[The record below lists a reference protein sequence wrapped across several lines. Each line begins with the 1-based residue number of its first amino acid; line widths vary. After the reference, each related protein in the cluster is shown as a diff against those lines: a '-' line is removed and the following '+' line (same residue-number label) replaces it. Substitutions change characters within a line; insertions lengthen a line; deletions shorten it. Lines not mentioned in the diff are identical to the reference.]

1 MTQAINLNIILISFK
16 AQLLLQSIFT
26 NGTLLH
32 RGSAFTFKTKQS
44 LLFPLLF
51 DAEPKSKAWYLQFQ
65 LCFYYAL
72 HQSKLQ
78 KDSRKI
84 FLSFH
89 IRGVCTKITVP
100 QGGTDKKSQKERKPM
115 DREALGEKVGEGLS
129 MPQKKSFLMEKQK
142 NLELSERV
150 IYNNL
155 QAFKQHQ
162 MLHSVVAS
170 VGNKKAEIYIVR

>member
-1 MTQAINLNIILISFK
+1 MTLAINLNIILISFK

-89 IRGVCTKITVP
+89 IRGVCTKSLCRRGALIRNLRRRESLWIGRLWERRLGKDYQCPRKKVFWWKSRTIWSSVKESFTIIYKLSSNTRCYTV
-100 QGGTDKKSQKERKPM
+100 
-115 DREALGEKVGEGLS
+115 L
-129 MPQKKSFLMEKQK
+129 
-142 NLELSERV
+142 
-150 IYNNL
+150 
-155 QAFKQHQ
+155 
-162 MLHSVVAS
+162 
-170 VGNKKAEIYIVR
+170 